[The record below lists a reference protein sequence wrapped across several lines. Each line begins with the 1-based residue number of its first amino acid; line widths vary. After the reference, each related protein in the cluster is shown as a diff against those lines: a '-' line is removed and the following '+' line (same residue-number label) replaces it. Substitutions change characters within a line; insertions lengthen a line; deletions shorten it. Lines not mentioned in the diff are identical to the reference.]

1 MTSCPTVRGLG
12 PGPVVVYEL
21 SLQRPMSL
29 WTEEE
34 KSQERT
40 LEDEWNLEKMRMD
53 RGMVIKIMAP

>member
-1 MTSCPTVRGLG
+1 M
-12 PGPVVVYEL
+12 VVYEL